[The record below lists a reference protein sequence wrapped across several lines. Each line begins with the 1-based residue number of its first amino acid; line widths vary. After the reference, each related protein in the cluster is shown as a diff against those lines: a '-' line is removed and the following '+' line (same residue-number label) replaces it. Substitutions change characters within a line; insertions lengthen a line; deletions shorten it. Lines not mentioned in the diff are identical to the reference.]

1 MSSGCLSL
9 QPKKY
14 FAYLSF
20 KLICFSG
27 YKFRTL
33 RLQQQNIKKKKIK
46 DCDKS
51 KFQQNI
57 ELPKVKN

>member
-33 RLQQQNIKKKKIK
+33 RLQQQNIKKKKRLK
-46 DCDKS
+46 TVTNPSFS
-51 KFQQNI
+51 KTLNYQR
-57 ELPKVKN
+57 